1 MIWQPGEHVGKPSL
15 RIDAIEPGSLDQ
27 RVNGG
32 GAAAAFVG
40 AGKGPV
46 LAAECN
52 SAQLALGSV
61 VGHAQ
66 PAIVDEAREHLPALE
81 AVVDRLRGLAL
92 AGELGASLAQE
103 GVKLIDEGA
112 ATRITRGFALVRRQ
126 AVDVALDRKQRIDLF
141 DGLDRDRCFL
151 QSRDLEQL
159 APCMRPAAD
168 LGDRT
173 RLARRL
179 IEPVEAGIGI
189 GLHRFGTGRK
199 MSLGMRAG
207 AVGRVEEHDSR
218 RRVAG

>member
-1 MIWQPGEHVGKPSL
+1 MIGQPGEDFGEPCL
-15 RIDAIEPGSLDQ
+15 RVDVVELGGLDQ
-27 RVNGG
+27 CVDGG
-32 GAAAAFVG
+32 GTAAALVG
-40 AGKGPV
+40 AGEGPV
-46 LAAECN
+46 LAADGHG
-52 SAQLALGSV
+52 AQLAFGGV

-81 AVVDRLRGLAL
+81 AVVDRLGGLAL
-92 AGELGASLAQE
+92 AGELGAALVQE
-103 GVKLIDEGA
+103 GMKLIDQRA
-112 ATRITRGFALVRRQ
+112 AARMARGFALVGRQ
-126 AVDVALDRKQRIDLF
+126 TVDLALDRKQGVDLR
-141 DGLDRDRCFL
+141 DRLDRDRCLL
-151 QSRDLEQL
+151 QPCNLEEL

-199 MSLGMRAG
+199 MSLRMRAG